1 MRGKARRGFAALT
14 MMAALAAGATTAGAY
29 DSKGTYKIV
38 GIGGIACKDFAAQI
52 KKDKQVAIVADAW
65 IAGYMTAAN
74 RAQPK
79 TYSLSPVIQAFPI
92 LVRVAGACE
101 MNPNVAAETI
111 LSEILRRLSVA
122 RDKEQSPVVETK
134 SGKFTAQVT
143 TETLTAMQAKLVDYG
158 YFKGKP
164 DGTYGPRLDA
174 SLRSFQKD
182 QKLTE
187 TGVADPATI
196 IRLLVELPAKKK

>member
-1 MRGKARRGFAALT
+1 MSPSGSRAPPSSVPVCIMGILYPSGAAFLVSAKRRGEESRGSIGGCCLWGGMLCPARKGPVGRRTGGRRTCDRILWRSPAGGGRFSRLTVDEGGSTTIRGKARRGFAALT

-101 MNPNVAAETI
+101 
-111 LSEILRRLSVA
+111 
-122 RDKEQSPVVETK
+122 
-134 SGKFTAQVT
+134 
-143 TETLTAMQAKLVDYG
+143 
-158 YFKGKP
+158 
-164 DGTYGPRLDA
+164 
-174 SLRSFQKD
+174 
-182 QKLTE
+182 
-187 TGVADPATI
+187 
-196 IRLLVELPAKKK
+196 